1 MSRLALL
8 ILGCVGLLG
17 TAQASDAVSLSVKN
31 HVQVGAGSASL
42 TVSAAETGSVQ
53 VDLKCSGERFSM
65 RASMAAGT
73 EKTLEFRGLWAGT
86 HPCKGS
92 LQLSA
97 GGGTAQM
104 PLDFEVTVHEP
115 LAITAPSD
123 TLDLT
128 NRTVSIQSSRPL
140 ASARIEVIGPQ
151 RAVLAQSEINV
162 DQSGQYLLGWD
173 PTEGEVLQII
183 ITGTDT
189 HGLRGERVLSPW
201 SYAIPHEDVAFAS
214 GSHDVVAAEVPKL
227 EAAWTELQAVRA
239 KYGDVVQMKLFV
251 AGYTDTM
258 GDNVANLALSERR
271 AKSIAAW
278 FKSRGFTGE
287 VLFQGFGEDVLAVE
301 TYDDVDEPANR
312 RAAYIV
318 AADTPIKS
326 EQLPHD
332 HWQRLP

>member
-123 TLDLT
+123 TLDLA

-201 SYAIPHEDVAFAS
+201 SYAIPHEDVVFAS

-227 EAAWTELQAVRA
+227 EDTWAKIVEQFEL
-239 KYGDVVQMKLFV
+239 YGSVVEMDLYV
-251 AGYTDTM
+251 AGYTDTV
-258 GDNVANLALSERR
+258 GGAGGNQALSERR
-271 AKSIAAW
+271 AQSIARW
-278 FKSRGFTGE
+278 FKSAGFRGNVF
-287 VLFQGFGEDVLAVE
+287 FQGFGESALAVQTADE
-301 TYDDVDEPANR
+301 VDEPNNR
-312 RAAYIV
+312 RVVYFLANQPPPPNKDI
-318 AADTPIKS
+318 PRSNWKRI
-326 EQLPHD
+326 
-332 HWQRLP
+332 